1 MKSSRSQS
9 TKNTRRNARRL
20 ISESSDDS
28 DGRISSNSEM
38 DSARAE
44 KVFSLRNPK
53 SSTSNLNISLNTS
66 VHIQAERTLFRL
78 SDTSDSESSQR

>member
-44 KVFSLRNPK
+44 KVFSLRSSK
-53 SSTSNLNISLNTS
+53 SSTSNLNISINTS
-66 VHIQAERTLFRL
+66 VQAERTLFRL
-78 SDTSDSESSQR
+78 SDTSDSESFQR